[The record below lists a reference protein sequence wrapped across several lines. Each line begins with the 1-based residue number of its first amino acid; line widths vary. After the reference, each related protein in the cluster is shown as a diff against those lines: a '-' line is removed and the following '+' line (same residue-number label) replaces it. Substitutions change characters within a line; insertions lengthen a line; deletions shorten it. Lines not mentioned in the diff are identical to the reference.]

1 MDGQLPVPV
10 KWRRK
15 IAENFNRVGH
25 TNVTD
30 RRLTDGRQAQQHIAN
45 VNSRSRSLK
54 NLSRAHEIPSREHE
68 IYLMG
73 TR

>member
-15 IAENFNRVGH
+15 IAENFNRVER

-30 RRLTDGRQAQQHIAN
+30 RRLTDGGQHIAN
-45 VNSRSRSLK
+45 VNVSSRSLK
-54 NLSRAHEIPSREHE
+54 NLSRAHEIPYREHE